1 MKYICVSRITAQA
14 LCWSLAFPL
23 PHTASFYWCFAFW
36 CPLNLAW
43 YHGAGWKFSDQQVLV
58 LMNALTLVFIWQH
71 FFFLSNVFSVSQICF
86 LFGLLQRPQM
96 KSCQPF
102 VLSIFMKTIKVG
114 LRNTICDFL
123 KKWLMMSLKCGLPIC
138 TKWSYFCEE
147 GREIKWCYTSICI
160 YVFLYRLGEY
170 CQNIYDKLYHCL
182 CLYFFNCDI
191 PHRHINCCTFECP
204 KFIF

>member
-1 MKYICVSRITAQA
+1 MFLESQLKHSVYHSLSLVQPSFVGTLRFDVP
-14 LCWSLAFPL
+14 LSLAW
-23 PHTASFYWCFAFW
+23 H
-36 CPLNLAW
+36 
-43 YHGAGWKFSDQQVLV
+43 HEAGWKFADQQVPV
-58 LMNALTLVFIWQH
+58 LISTPTWVCVQLL
-71 FFFLSNVFSVSQICF
+71 FFQNSFFSVSQICF
-86 LFGLLQRPQM
+86 LSGLLQ
-96 KSCQPF
+96 KSLHENVP
-102 VLSIFMKTIKVG
+102 VLSAFCFYEDNQSWLEKHN
-114 LRNTICDFL
+114 LWLF
-123 KKWLMMSLKCGLPIC
+123 KWSMMSLKCGLPIV

-147 GREIKWCYTSICI
+147 GRKIKWCYTSICI

>member
-1 MKYICVSRITAQA
+1 MSFGSCVISWGWMKILRPAGSSPNECSH
-14 LCWSLAFPL
+14 L
-23 PHTASFYWCFAFW
+23 SFYMA
-36 CPLNLAW
+36 A
-43 YHGAGWKFSDQQVLV
+43 
-58 LMNALTLVFIWQH
+58 
-71 FFFLSNVFSVSQICF
+71 FFFFFTLRNVFSVSQICF

-96 KSCQPF
+96 KICQSF
-102 VLSIFMKTIKVG
+102 LLSIFMKTIKVG
-114 LRNTICDFL
+114 LRNTICDFK